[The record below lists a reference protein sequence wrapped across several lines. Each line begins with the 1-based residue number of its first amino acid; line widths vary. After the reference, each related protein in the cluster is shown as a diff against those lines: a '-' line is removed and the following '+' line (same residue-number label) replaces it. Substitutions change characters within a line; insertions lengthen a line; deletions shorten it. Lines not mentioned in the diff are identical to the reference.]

1 MSFLFG
7 GTKKTPAELIKEN
20 KRLMDRSQREI
31 EREITKLKQDEK
43 KVIADIKK
51 HAKDGQMGPV
61 KILAKNLVR
70 VRGQVSKFYNLK
82 TQLQSIGLQLAAI
95 KSTQAMT
102 DSIKGAMKAMRAMN
116 KMVDMPK
123 MQAILKE
130 FEKQNEMMGEKQE
143 MMDEAMDEMFE
154 GDDEENAAEDII
166 GQVLAEIGIDFS
178 EKMGVAS
185 AATPNLAGAAETD
198 SLDVDIEERLKNLK
212 Q

>member
-1 MSFLFG
+1 MS
-7 GTKKTPAELIKEN
+7 
-20 KRLMDRSQREI
+20 Q
-31 EREITKLKQDEK
+31 
-43 KVIADIKK
+43 VIADIKK
-51 HAKDGQMGPV
+51 HAKDGEMKPV

-82 TQLQSIGLQLAAI
+82 TQLQSIGLQLASI

-102 DSIKGAMKAMRAMN
+102 DSIQGAMKAMRAMN

-143 MMDEAMDEMFE
+143 MMDEAMDDMFE
-154 GDDEENAAEDII
+154 GDDEDVQAEDII

-178 EKMGVAS
+178 EKMGVAP
-185 AATPNLAGAAETD
+185 AGTATAAAEAPAAN
-198 SLDVDIEERLKNLK
+198 LDDDIEERLRNLK
-212 Q
+212 AKQ